1 MQLTGPIHDCFY
13 FLTFM
18 SLLLSRQEPSLELIF
33 HNFSNF
39 VQEKAESARSDQEGG
54 VGTHRQQAAH
64 QHSFLLYKSPFQNR
78 GSNFSLRN
86 SRQAWLLAQ
95 TNLSQDLSW
104 FSRTFHFWGLELRFH
119 PQRFPF
125 WIYLDRG
132 SFSGQ
137 SNHQMSFCREP
148 SFRLFMFAQRP
159 GKWKPNV

>member
-1 MQLTGPIHDCFY
+1 MQLTGPIHDCSY

-18 SLLLSRQEPSLELIF
+18 SLLDKSLPLSSSSIIFPTLFRRRQSRRGVTKKEVWGHIGNRQRTSILSL
-33 HNFSNF
+33 
-39 VQEKAESARSDQEGG
+39 
-54 VGTHRQQAAH
+54 
-64 QHSFLLYKSPFQNR
+64 SPFQNR

-86 SRQAWLLAQ
+86 SRQAWLFAQ
-95 TNLSQDLSW
+95 TNLPQDLSW
-104 FSRTFHFWGLELRFH
+104 FSRTFHFGGLELRFH

-148 SFRLFMFAQRP
+148 SLRLFMFAQRP